1 MSVMTDSMTTTPRA
15 MPRLLA
21 DIAWA
26 HSGDKGDS
34 VNLGVA
40 VRDSRDYPLLLS
52 AITAERVHAH
62 FSDICRGEVRRY
74 ELPNLFAVNFVLT
87 RILDGGAMRSLRLD
101 PQGKTL
107 GDALLLMPLE
117 ASTERNAGALQ
128 SGSESVFGQSSRR
141 RRSDSNTTEAVESSS
156 KNTHSRR

>member
-1 MSVMTDSMTTTPRA
+1 MSDIIDSLTTTPQAR
-15 MPRLLA
+15 PRLLA

-34 VNLGVA
+34 INLGVA

-52 AITAERVHAH
+52 TITAERVHAH

-107 GDALLLMPLE
+107 GDSLLLMPLPLE
-117 ASTERNAGALQ
+117 ASTERSAGALQ
-128 SGSESVFGQSSRR
+128 QGSEPAAVERPRR
-141 RRSDSNTTEAVESSS
+141 RRSDSTNSEPDPGRS
-156 KNTHSRR
+156 KNP